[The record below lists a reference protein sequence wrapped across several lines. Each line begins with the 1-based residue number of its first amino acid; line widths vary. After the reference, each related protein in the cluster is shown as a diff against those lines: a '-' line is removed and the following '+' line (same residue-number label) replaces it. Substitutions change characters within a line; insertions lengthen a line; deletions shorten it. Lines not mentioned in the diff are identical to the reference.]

1 MGDKSESESELE
13 RMAEAKQPGLAAEL
27 FAFLGE
33 NKKWWLIPILCVL
46 GVFAVVAALASTPI
60 APFIYTLF

>member
-1 MGDKSESESELE
+1 MGDKSDAEGDLE

-27 FAFLGE
+27 VEFLRE

-46 GVFAVVAALASTPI
+46 AVFALVAVLASSPI